1 MTLETDVILS
11 FYLSVTQRPSI
22 CQLHNVLL
30 SVTQRP
36 SVSYTIVVLLAVIY
50 TTVVPLSFTQLMSF
64 CNLHNCCP
72 SAIYTTVVPLQF
84 TQLLLSRHLHNC
96 YPVIYTTVFL
106 SFTQRQTP
114 QCFTKVESLFDCL
127 NLPIIIE
134 TVLNRVVSGP
144 CIIHICFSAW
154 TRVRKP
160 PANTHVLH
168 VAQWKTLRGLPCARS
183 TVRSGKLASWSSGY
197 VYVTSCYCPF
207 LFFFKRRSA
216 EEIFLQFWIKGLR

>member
-1 MTLETDVILS
+1 MLALKRLKDSPPRKPNFPNTMHENWHGATRMTLETDVILS
-11 FYLSVTQRPSI
+11 FYLSVTQRPSV

-36 SVSYTIVVLLAVIY
+36 SVSYTIVVLLAV
-50 TTVVPLSFTQLMSF
+50 
-64 CNLHNCCP
+64 
-72 SAIYTTVVPLQF
+72 IYTTVVPLQF

-144 CIIHICFSAW
+144 CIIHVCFSAW

-168 VAQWKTLRGLPCARS
+168 VAQ
-183 TVRSGKLASWSSGY
+183 
-197 VYVTSCYCPF
+197 
-207 LFFFKRRSA
+207 
-216 EEIFLQFWIKGLR
+216 